1 MSDFNSEERVK
12 KMIEAINLEADEKVN
27 QIKEYALQLFK
38 IEKNK
43 LITIGKDKINAE
55 YKHKVEDYLVKQRI
69 QKSSKINEIR
79 I

>member
-27 QIKEYALQLFK
+27 QIKEHALQLFK

-43 LITIGKDKINAE
+43 LITIGKDKINEE
-55 YKHKVEDYLVKQRI
+55 YKHKFEDYLVKQRI
-69 QKSSKINEIR
+69 
-79 I
+79 